1 MAKRP
6 LFTGVF
12 WLDVFDRVIR
22 TAAQTAVALITVN
35 ATELGDVDWN
45 EVGSV
50 VALTVILTILTSIA
64 TAKVGDTGTAAIVG
78 GTDSRAIKTT
88 QE

>member
-12 WLDVFDRVIR
+12 WLDVFDRVVR
-22 TAAQTAVALITVN
+22 TAAQTAVALIAVG
-35 ATELGDVDWN
+35 ASGIGDVNWP

-64 TAKVGDTGTAAIVG
+64 TAGVGATGTAALVAGPDTRIMKPG
-78 GTDSRAIKTT
+78 
-88 QE
+88 E